1 MRILQVAP
9 LWERVPPPAYGGTEA
24 VVSLLAD
31 GLVRAG
37 HRVVLRASG
46 DSITLAELPS
56 VCPRSLRTA
65 EDVKK
70 ATPYEWVHVAEAIAD
85 GEEFDIVRTHAGE
98 PMMALAARVHV
109 PLLRTMHSLVARDT
123 GFVWQRHRRYYNT
136 TRRPIRRSA
145 GHGTS

>member
-85 GEEFDIVRTHAGE
+85 GEEFDIIHTHAGE

-109 PLLRTMHSLVARDT
+109 PMLTTTRCLIPPDT
-123 GFVWQRHRRYYNT
+123 EFVWQRHRGCCNT
-136 TRRPIRRSA
+136 TSRPIRRSA